1 MYMSKTPILFY
12 TPTQGEKMTETTNMG
27 ITCTMHLPKNRI
39 NSRNSLLET
48 TILTAVDDSLCSFG
62 DSFKQVIY
70 FQLENSF
77 HIKKQEIPQRIDEFA
92 AAIEEMF
99 GIGAKLIEM
108 KILKALHEQV
118 PGFVHFPRGDDL
130 VFTDYVKNLRFF

>member
-1 MYMSKTPILFY
+1 
-12 TPTQGEKMTETTNMG
+12 MTETTNMR
-27 ITCTMHLPKNRI
+27 ITCTMQLPENRKNKR
-39 NSRNSLLET
+39 STSLET
-48 TILTAVDDSLCSFG
+48 TIMTAVDYSLSSFG

-70 FQLENSF
+70 FQLENTF

-99 GIGAKLIEM
+99 GIGATLIEM

-130 VFTDYVKNLRFF
+130 IFTDYVKNLRFFV